1 MRMELQLMV
10 NVLMIARHLTLE
22 AAPNNYE
29 HRISPFPSMKRSRKL
44 ELRIAGKVCEVP
56 V

>member
-1 MRMELQLMV
+1 MMEPKLRV
-10 NVLMIARHLTLE
+10 NVLMIAHHLTLE
-22 AAPNNYE
+22 VAPKSCE
-29 HRISPFPSMKRSRKL
+29 HRISPFPSMKPSRKL